1 MIEEAA
7 EQAYAHEFIKQCPQG
22 YETNIGDRG
31 LNLSGGQRQR
41 IALARAILLKPE
53 ILILDEA
60 TSSLDSESEKLI
72 HDYMNEIRGKA
83 TLIVVAHR
91 LSTIR
96 DADQIIVLEGGHVAE
111 QGDWDTLVSSSGV
124 FANYYR
130 LQANF

>member
-1 MIEEAA
+1 M
-7 EQAYAHEFIKQCPQG
+7 
-22 YETNIGDRG
+22 
-31 LNLSGGQRQR
+31 
-41 IALARAILLKPE
+41 ARAILLQPE

-72 HDYMNEIRGKA
+72 HDYMNEIRGKS

-96 DADQIIVLEGGHVAE
+96 DANQIVVIENGKVAE
-111 QGDWDTLVSSSGV
+111 QGDWDTLVAGSGV
-124 FANYYR
+124 FANYYQ